1 MEIDGRR
8 AEPTPVKIG
17 ENGWLVCGLL
27 WVVAGALTIAPLT
40 IAARLGR
47 SLLELM
53 LLVHTIE
60 AGYTTVR
67 AWAAGL
73 NMRPWF
79 LRTIVLGSLAVFT
92 LEITLRRNIGEKEPA

>member
-1 MEIDGRR
+1 MEINGGR
-8 AEPTPVKIG
+8 ADPTPVKIG

-27 WVVAGALTIAPLT
+27 WVVAGALTIGLLT

-60 AGYTTVR
+60 AGYTMVR

-73 NMRPWF
+73 NVRRWF

-92 LEITLRRNIGEKEPA
+92 LETTVRRTVGEKEPA

>member
-1 MEIDGRR
+1 MEEGPIRH
-8 AEPTPVKIG
+8 
-17 ENGWLVCGLL
+17 LL
-27 WVVAGALTIAPLT
+27 RSAKTAGSFADCYWMVAGALTIAPLT

>member
-8 AEPTPVKIG
+8 ADPTPVKSG

-60 AGYTTVR
+60 TGYTTVR

-73 NMRPWF
+73 NIRPWF
-79 LRTIVLGSLAVFT
+79 LRTIVLGSLAVFI
-92 LEITLRRNIGEKEPA
+92 LETTVRRTVAEKHSA

>member
-8 AEPTPVKIG
+8 ADPAPVKIG

-27 WVVAGALTIAPLT
+27 WVAAGALTIAPLT
-40 IAARLGR
+40 IAARVGR

-60 AGYTTVR
+60 AVYTTVR
-67 AWAAGL
+67 AWVADL
-73 NMRPWF
+73 NVRRWF
-79 LRTIVLGSLAVFT
+79 LRTIVLGSLAVFA
-92 LEITLRRNIGEKEPA
+92 LETAVRRTVAEKHSA

>member
-1 MEIDGRR
+1 MAIDGRR
-8 AEPTPVKIG
+8 ADSTPVKIG

-47 SLLELM
+47 SFLELM
-53 LLVHTIE
+53 LLVQTIE

-67 AWAAGL
+67 ASAAGL

-92 LEITLRRNIGEKEPA
+92 LEITLRRNTGEKEPA

>member
-8 AEPTPVKIG
+8 VDPIPVKIS

-60 AGYTTVR
+60 DGYTTVR

-79 LRTIVLGSLAVFT
+79 LRQSCWARLPSLLSKSLCGGT
-92 LEITLRRNIGEKEPA
+92 

>member
-1 MEIDGRR
+1 MVIDGRR
-8 AEPTPVKIG
+8 ADSTPVKIG
-17 ENGWLVCGLL
+17 ENSWLVCGLL

-79 LRTIVLGSLAVFT
+79 LRTIVLGSLAVFI